1 MDNAKKRP
9 LWMEDE
15 LVKNISTQKL
25 AFLEKMYQE
34 SQGKSKKDMMSF
46 IMPMMKKA
54 KEENLSF
61 TPAEMNAAIAAI
73 KKYSSA
79 EEIEK
84 MDQLLEKATKKTGG
98 N

>member
-1 MDNAKKRP
+1 MDNTTKRP

-15 LVKNISTQKL
+15 LVKDISTKKL
-25 AFLEKMYQE
+25 TFLENMYRE
-34 SQGKSKKDMMSF
+34 SQGKNKKDMMSF
-46 IMPMMKKA
+46 LIPMMKKA

-79 EEIEK
+79 EEIAK
-84 MDQLLEKATKKTGG
+84 MDQLLEKAAKKTGG

>member
-1 MDNAKKRP
+1 MDNTTKRP

>member
-1 MDNAKKRP
+1 MDNTTKRP

-15 LVKNISTQKL
+15 LVKDISSKKL
-25 AFLEKMYQE
+25 TFLENMYRE

-46 IMPMMKKA
+46 LIPMMKMA

-79 EEIEK
+79 EEIAK
-84 MDQLLEKATKKTGG
+84 MDHLLEKAAKKTGG

>member
-1 MDNAKKRP
+1 MDNTTNRP

-15 LVKNISTQKL
+15 LVKSISTKKL
-25 AFLEKMYQE
+25 SFLEKMYRE

-46 IMPMMKKA
+46 LMPMMKKA

-79 EEIEK
+79 EEIAK
-84 MDQLLEKATKKTGG
+84 MDQLLEKAAKKTGG

>member
-1 MDNAKKRP
+1 MDNTSKRP

-15 LVKNISTQKL
+15 LVKNISTEKL
-25 AFLEKMYQE
+25 AFLENMYRE

-46 IMPMMKKA
+46 LIPMMKKA

-61 TPAEMNAAIAAI
+61 TTAEMNAAISAI

-79 EEIEK
+79 EEIAK
-84 MDQLLEKATKKTGG
+84 MDQLLEKAAKKTGE